1 MDNFFNR
8 IFKRSKKQNL
18 EAANKTSEVDL
29 KGETSKPEDG
39 EEISEKEQEVLKLI
53 LKYIERSQNIPET
66 YLSDKYKNILQKAL
80 EQGIFDRISRGWDI
94 PQKYIFLLSEETLNK
109 IKTSPEY
116 QEKIAQVIVD
126 FISIGLDIWQQYI
139 SFLSEETLNKIKT
152 NPEYQEKVRQ
162 GIVYLISR
170 GLEIW
175 ERCIY
180 LASEKTLNK
189 IKKNPEYQQK
199 IKQRIFYCI
208 SEGLSIPQQYIS
220 LASQETLQK
229 ALELGIVYYIL
240 RRRDIPQKYI
250 SLLSEET
257 LNKIKT
263 SPEYQQKIEQGIAY
277 FILSGVGIPQQY
289 ISLASQET
297 LQKALEKGI
306 IYYIL
311 KGWDTPQQYI
321 SLASQE
327 TLQKALEQGIIN
339 LILKVRDISQQY
351 ISLLSEETLN
361 KIKTNPEYQQKIEQ
375 GIAYRISKGLDI
387 SKYLIFVPK
396 DKNQIIKE
404 LKENTESLKKVL
416 RYSIESFFSDASQ
429 LNQEINEQIEKLT
442 NEEIQEAVFGK
453 TILPIGIKI
462 HTVNNPLLAES
473 LWKTGGFIAHGQ
485 ETAFIANPV
494 SNTKIVQIAI
504 NALKNKLQKQGYN
517 PNLLEKDSY
526 FQVCVPHRLSNESCG
541 IATIAYLLARNDIF
555 QYNEDLIR
563 SNQNTIGLTIYDAG
577 GVLIRDFFVPT
588 KDRGAKP
595 EFRGRTDMLLCK
607 SQEDIELAHFLL
619 SFLVHAEYQETPL
632 YFQDLAKEFISEFKQ
647 ILQKHKKEHWL
658 SNKFVAISEEETQS
672 IESLGSVLM
681 EITNIRNELDEK
693 IENNNETY
701 WIYETIRNV
710 FALFD
715 DFLKDRKL
723 KNFFNLLNQLKEK
736 TKDNKELNDKINKLM
751 QGFKSLNQFY
761 QQNNEYLY
769 NLTRKSLENL
779 QQEIENILRQKLYEF
794 KRQIQNNLYYDV
806 KDLIEKYKSLVYPD
820 GKLIDMS
827 RFV

>member
-8 IFKRSKKQNL
+8 IFKRSKKQNP
-18 EAANKTSEVDL
+18 EAVNKTSEVDL
-29 KGETSKPEDG
+29 KGETSKPKDEDLS
-39 EEISEKEQEVLKLI
+39 EEEQEVLKLI
-53 LKYIERSQNIPET
+53 LEYIKRDQDIPEI
-66 YLSDKYKNILQKAL
+66 YFSDKYKNILQKAL
-80 EQGIFDRISRGWDI
+80 EKGIFDCISRGLDI
-94 PQKYIFLLSEETLNK
+94 SQKYISLLSEETLNK
-109 IKTSPEY
+109 IKTNPEY

-199 IKQRIFYCI
+199 IEQRIFYCI

-229 ALELGIVYYIL
+229 VLEQGIVYYIL

-263 SPEYQQKIEQGIAY
+263 NPEYQQKIEQGIAY

-339 LILKVRDISQQY
+339 CISRRQDILQEY
-351 ISLLSEETLN
+351 IFLASEETLN

-375 GIAYRISKGLDI
+375 EIINRILKDLDI
-387 SKYLIFVPK
+387 SKYLIFVSK

-404 LKENTESLKKVL
+404 LKENTELLKEILKH
-416 RYSIESFFSDASQ
+416 SIESFFSNASQ

-442 NEEIQEAVFGK
+442 NEEMQEAVFGK

-462 HTVNNPLLAES
+462 HTINNPLLAES
-473 LWKTGGFIAHGQ
+473 LRKTGGFIAHGQ

-504 NALKNKLQKQGYN
+504 SALKNKLQKQGYN
-517 PNLLEKDSY
+517 PNLLERDSY

-541 IATIAYLLARNDIF
+541 IATIGYLLAKNNIF
-555 QYNEDLIR
+555 QYNEKLIK

-577 GVLIRDFFVPT
+577 GASINDFFVPT
-588 KDRGAKP
+588 EDKETRPRFD
-595 EFRGRTDMLLCK
+595 GRTDMLLCK

-619 SFLVHAEYQETPL
+619 SFLVHAEYQNTPL
-632 YFQDLAKEFISEFKQ
+632 YFKDLAKEFISEFKQ

-658 SNKFVAISEEETQS
+658 SNKFVEISKEETQS
-672 IESLGSVLM
+672 IKSLGSVLM
-681 EITNIRNELDEK
+681 EITNFRNELNKK
-693 IENNNETY
+693 IKNNDETY

-715 DFLKDRKL
+715 ESLKDRKPE
-723 KNFFNLLNQLKEK
+723 NFLNQLNQLKEK
-736 TKDNKELNDKINKLM
+736 TKDNKELNEKINKLM
-751 QGFKSLNQFY
+751 QGFELLNQFY
-761 QQNNEYLY
+761 QQNNESLY
-769 NLTRKSLENL
+769 NLTRKSLEDL
-779 QQEIENILRQKLYEF
+779 QQEIENILKQKLYEF
-794 KRQIQNNLYYDV
+794 KGQIQNNLYYDV
-806 KDLIEKYKSLVYPD
+806 KNLIEKYKSLVYKD
-820 GKLIDMS
+820 GKFIDMS
-827 RFV
+827 KFL